1 MKQYIPYYIFQCTE
15 TLSRLLSPTET
26 ASQEEA

>member
-1 MKQYIPYYIFQCTE
+1 MKQDIPYYIFQCTE

-26 ASQEEA
+26 AS